1 MDSFT
6 SKSTETRHLLHFSGW
21 RPPRLPLTV
30 APEYPFPSLWLLS
43 LHLSLLVCF
52 MLSFPRLPF
61 EVDIL
66 VTLILPRAAFFLS
79 LSFLATI
86 WKYMRRLYWTAWIF
100 SHSYQIRGAKPSIY
114 ISLSKKDKK
123 PTKSNY
129 FCFGRSLLFSGPSY
143 PLSLQRGPG
152 EDRLTLAEK
161 SHQQTLMISWLKCI
175 LRKRLW
181 GKVWFGNLESAQK
194 SGDHS

>member
-86 WKYMRRLYWTAWIF
+86 
-100 SHSYQIRGAKPSIY
+100 
-114 ISLSKKDKK
+114 
-123 PTKSNY
+123 
-129 FCFGRSLLFSGPSY
+129 
-143 PLSLQRGPG
+143 
-152 EDRLTLAEK
+152 
-161 SHQQTLMISWLKCI
+161 
-175 LRKRLW
+175 
-181 GKVWFGNLESAQK
+181 
-194 SGDHS
+194 